1 MGKLQFLGV
10 AISGLLSVQDPVLVS
25 YYILTDVCKRGD
37 LLVRGSLIY
46 NGYQVRLM
54 G

>member
-1 MGKLQFLGV
+1 MPVWTPIYFSQKYLG
-10 AISGLLSVQDPVLVS
+10 IQDPVLVS